1 MRQTKPQ
8 AWVSTVDIGE
18 CLFRT
23 IKMKKTSYFG
33 FFYLKLYFT
42 VTINDHPAPFNWLLS
57 KVLLSHVFFLL
68 KSCPEDI
75 VLGNTVS
82 RHLISLVAEHLLSV
96 RKSLH
101 IHKIY
106 TQKIIFYVISKTLK
120 LGQAD
125 YFCLGS
131 YRQFTTFAYSTSQ
144 FWANPR
150 CLDKNCDSVK
160 QQSSSTLVK
169 LWACFLGIT
178 YAWEINMFLFTSQ
191 LCNQ

>member
-1 MRQTKPQ
+1 MPLRNHKNEKNKLFWFLLSEAIFHCYYQWSPCPFQLTSFRS
-8 AWVSTVDIGE
+8 STV
-18 CLFRT
+18 T
-23 IKMKKTSYFG
+23 WS
-33 FFYLKLYFT
+33 
-42 VTINDHPAPFNWLLS
+42 
-57 KVLLSHVFFLL
+57 FLL

-82 RHLISLVAEHLLSV
+82 RHLISLVAEHLLQNCQKIPSYPQD
-96 RKSLH
+96 
-101 IHKIY
+101 IY
-106 TQKIIFYVISKTLK
+106 TENYFYVISKILK

-131 YRQFTTFAYSTSQ
+131 YRQFTMFAYSTLQ

-178 YAWEINMFLFTSQ
+178 YA
-191 LCNQ
+191 